1 MKFGAFIFPTDYS
14 IQPVELAKALEE
26 RGHESVWLAE
36 HTHIPKS
43 RETDYPGGGDLPKQ
57 YYDTYDPFLTLTAM
71 AVVTEKL
78 KLGTGIS
85 LVVERDPIVLAKVVA
100 TLDQI
105 SNGRVLLGVGGGWN
119 REEMSNHGTDPT
131 RRWKLLRERIEAMK
145 VIWTEN
151 EPEYHGEFV
160 DFDPIYQWPK
170 PVQKPHPPIIVG
182 SAGSRALQRTVAY
195 GDEWMPIVGRSE
207 NFGDRIE
214 ELQRLAEEAG
224 RDPIPVATF
233 GTPPNLEA
241 VEEMASLGVHRC
253 VFGLPA
259 APADVVLPL
268 LDRQATIIEAFNGK

>member
-26 RGHESVWLAE
+26 RGYESVWLAE

-43 RETDYPGGGDLPKQ
+43 RETPYPGGGELPKQ

-119 REEMSNHGTDPT
+119 REEMANHGTDPS

-145 VIWTEN
+145 VIWTED

-170 PVQKPHPPIIVG
+170 PVQKPHPPILLG
-182 SAGSRALQRTVAY
+182 NAGEGALRRTVDY
-195 GDEWMPIVGRSE
+195 CDGWIPIGGRTNLE
-207 NFGDRIE
+207 ERIQ
-214 ELQRLAEEAG
+214 ELRRLAREAG
-224 RDPIPVATF
+224 REEIPVTLF
-233 GTPPNLEA
+233 GAQPRAEA
-241 VEEMASLGVHRC
+241 VEEAVAMGIDRC
-253 VFGLPA
+253 IFPLPA
-259 APADVVLPL
+259 ADAGEVLPL
-268 LDRQATIIEAFNGK
+268 LDKQAKLIQQFS

>member
-26 RGHESVWLAE
+26 RGHESGWLAE

-43 RETDYPGGGDLPKQ
+43 RETPYPGGGDLPKQ
-57 YYDTYDPFLTLTAM
+57 YYDTYDPFVTLTAM

-85 LVVERDPIVLAKVVA
+85 LIIERDPIVLAKVVSS
-100 TLDQI
+100 LDQI
-105 SNGRVLLGVGGGWN
+105 SNGRVLLGIGGGWN

-170 PVQKPHPPIIVG
+170 PVQKPHPPIIMG
-182 SAGSRALQRTVAY
+182 NAGEGALRRVVQYCDGWIPIGGRTNM
-195 GDEWMPIVGRSE
+195 EE
-207 NFGDRIE
+207 RIQ
-214 ELQRLAEEAG
+214 ELRRLAREAG
-224 RDPIPVATF
+224 REEIPVTLF
-233 GTPPNLEA
+233 GAQPTAEA
-241 VEEMASLGVHRC
+241 IETAQAMGVDRC
-253 VFGLPA
+253 VIPLPA
-259 APADVVLPL
+259 APAEEVLPL
-268 LDRQATIIEAFNGK
+268 LDKQAELIQKFS